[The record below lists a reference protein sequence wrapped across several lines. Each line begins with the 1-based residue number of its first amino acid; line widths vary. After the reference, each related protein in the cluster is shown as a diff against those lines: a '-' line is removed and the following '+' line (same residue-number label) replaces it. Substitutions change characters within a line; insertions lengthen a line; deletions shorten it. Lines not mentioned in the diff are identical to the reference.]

1 MSEDKSDYNPADK
14 LIKLS
19 GKAYL
24 QVADR
29 IVWFRNDYPEGTIET
44 SIVSIDEEA
53 GSAIFRARVTTGNG
67 GIAEATGDETK
78 KDFPQG
84 WIGKAETKAVGRA
97 LGYLGYG
104 TAAAGFEEGNRP
116 VDAPRDVRPV
126 PRPQERPAL
135 TGQQRYDHARKH
147 GKDPLTNDAP
157 LWSQIDDAIKR
168 EANPDEW
175 KRIAPN
181 AIHIPCRECGH
192 ASTCRTEG
200 YCQVAAAFQSKERPA
215 PAPPAAPVANGSRPD
230 PDQVIAIL
238 GEMDDAREPWH
249 EIKRYA
255 DEQSTGR
262 GGDDQLRIHDKLQAI
277 AKRRRE
283 SVKPPAS
290 IAG

>member
-1 MSEDKSDYNPADK
+1 VVCKDASDPQKVGGAITYFRRYSLLCLLGLTPEEDDD
-14 LIKLS
+14 
-19 GKAYL
+19 
-24 QVADR
+24 
-29 IVWFRNDYPEGTIET
+29 
-44 SIVSIDEEA
+44 
-53 GSAIFRARVTTGNG
+53 GN
-67 GIAEATGDETK
+67 
-78 KDFPQG
+78 
-84 WIGKAETKAVGRA
+84 
-97 LGYLGYG
+97 
-104 TAAAGFEEGNRP
+104 AAA
-116 VDAPRDVRPV
+116 
-126 PRPQERPAL
+126 RPAL